1 MGESRPRTAIPI
13 RTASSRERANPP
25 YQDVRGPSTIYQ
37 GKNKSLHRLGY
48 SQQRGFPRPWAKPM
62 SFVGHVIPK
71 AVEYAFQA
79 LALDETRA
87 QFKLLIRSPK
97 EDESTFVK

>member
-1 MGESRPRTAIPI
+1 
-13 RTASSRERANPP
+13 
-25 YQDVRGPSTIYQ
+25 
-37 GKNKSLHRLGY
+37 
-48 SQQRGFPRPWAKPM
+48 M

-71 AVEYAFQA
+71 AVENAFQA

-97 EDESTFVK
+97 EDESTFGLLGSYSDVGGNGDAALGAVSLI